1 MGWFFLYLYVRTKLK
16 AMEKPCLF
24 LFIFG
29 VFFLFSLPVNAQN
42 QVGGWEISGGIG
54 LSYADDELQDFY
66 LWAVDWNTDN
76 ASEVRNYDFSP
87 GLYYS
92 FQIRHLS
99 HFGNVT
105 VGPYI
110 SFSQYSTNFQSTIER
125 PESLGWNYQKNDVR
139 FMEYK
144 FGAGIFVRYLEWERD
159 YHHIQPQI
167 GVGIEFQY
175 AHSRVHEQEI
185 RYHMINE
192 PTKFTFKESYR
203 FSKVSPSVENDR
215 YWTGQFSLVYSYEK
229 GKFIPFSELGFRIVR
244 QITDKD
250 WILKENWTLFY
261 LNLGVRWHMG
271 RS

>member
-1 MGWFFLYLYVRTKLK
+1 MIIIAVFFLYT
-16 AMEKPCLF
+16 
-24 LFIFG
+24 
-29 VFFLFSLPVNAQN
+29 LPTDAQIRS
-42 QVGGWEISGGIG
+42 GGWEIGGGIG
-54 LSYADDELQDFY
+54 FSFADDQLQEFY
-66 LWAVDWNTDN
+66 LWEVNWNTDN

-92 FQIRHLS
+92 FQLRHLS
-99 HFGNVT
+99 HFWNVA

-125 PESLGWNYQKNDVR
+125 PGSLGWNYQKNDVR

-144 FGAGIFVRYLEWERD
+144 FGAGIFVRYLEWKRD

-167 GVGIEFQY
+167 GVGIEVQY
-175 AHSRVHEQEI
+175 AHRRVHEQEI

-192 PTKFTFKESYR
+192 PTKYTYKESYR
-203 FSKVSPSVENDR
+203 FSKVPPYIENDR
-215 YWTGQFSLVYSYEK
+215 YWTGQLSLVYSYQK
-229 GKFIPFSELGFRIVR
+229 GEFIPFSELGFRIVR
-244 QITDKD
+244 QTKD
-250 WILKENWTLFY
+250 DNRRFNENWTLFY